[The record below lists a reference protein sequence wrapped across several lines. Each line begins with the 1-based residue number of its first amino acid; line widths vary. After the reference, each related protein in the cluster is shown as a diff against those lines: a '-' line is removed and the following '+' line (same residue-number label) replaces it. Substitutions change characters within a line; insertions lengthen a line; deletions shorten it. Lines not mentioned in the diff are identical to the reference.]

1 MVDRKPR
8 NWTRG
13 SESNRSLPFHKVI
26 ITLFGLLVLIRGA
39 TLIGVLMFPETN
51 PQFIL
56 TLVLLVIIFWYLAKA
71 PGPVYRLL
79 EYGGF
84 HPTPMINL
92 GIQEDV
98 DSLVES
104 DSKLKGDVLTRIPST
119 SKGQTLAEP
128 SVQRAIPQGVIFL
141 LLLVLSWVPLNLG
154 VALIIQLV
162 FPMPSELEMIFRQ
175 LTAPEYRMETFI
187 LAVIIYPFLEELLCR
202 GIVQDMALTELPPP
216 WAIGLSS
223 VFFAVMHWN
232 IWQGVPAFI
241 TGLLLGIITL
251 RSGNLRLAIIF
262 HSLYNLLVLLIQ
274 WTAQNQLEDSL
285 YGLGNLPPT
294 PEVLLG
300 AGMLLIVGIGVSS
313 ILVPQVLKNLSRRA
327 L

>member
-13 SESNRSLPFHKVI
+13 SELNHTFPIHKVVV
-26 ITLFGLLVLIRGA
+26 TLFGLLALIRGA
-39 TLIGVLMFPETN
+39 TLFGVLMFPAVD

-56 TLVLLVIIFWYLAKA
+56 TIVLLVIIFWYLAKA
-71 PGPVYRLL
+71 PGSVYRLL

-84 HPTPMINL
+84 HPIPMINL
-92 GIQEDV
+92 GIQKDV
-98 DSLVES
+98 DSLAES
-104 DSKLKGDVLTRIPST
+104 DSKLKNNDLTRNPTT

-128 SVQRAIPQGVIFL
+128 SIQRAIPQGVFFL
-141 LLLVLSWVPLNLG
+141 LLVVSWVPLNLG

-162 FPMPSELEMIFRQ
+162 FPMPPELEMIFRQ

-187 LAVIIYPFLEELLCR
+187 LAVLIYPFLEELLCR

-241 TGLLLGIITL
+241 TGLLLGVITL

-285 YGLGNLPPT
+285 YGLVDLPPT

-300 AGMLLIVGIGVSS
+300 AGVLLIVGLGVSS
-313 ILVPQVLKNLSRRA
+313 ILVPQVLKNLSRRSR
-327 L
+327 